1 MFIPLPALSASE
13 WLGGSN
19 KVREKVSLDPEKRG
33 WMSVQNSTTTEVK
46 AASPPEEKD
55 HAQPTKRPETE
66 PSIQTSKSI
75 PERSTSTH
83 SAPSLPSQATSTTSQ
98 SDPSTVY
105 VVSSP
110 STYTRK
116 FLTGNLLHPST
127 FYTSLPPS
135 PMSTSLHRVLST
147 NTTHITF
154 PLAGPGGRIAILE
167 LSDPGR
173 QEFPFSFSSGGNLID
188 LALCP
193 YANEIVSATE
203 DGRVRAWRFGGEKVE
218 QVGLLEGLDKVVQ
231 VEWHPFAGGLIA
243 VLGSIA
249 GRFEVRL
256 WDYKGDNKSISLGY
270 SVFLQGQLL
279 M

>member
-1 MFIPLPALSASE
+1 M
-13 WLGGSN
+13 
-19 KVREKVSLDPEKRG
+19 SLDPEKRG
-33 WMSVQNSTTTEVK
+33 WMSVQNSTTTAVK
-46 AASPPEEKD
+46 TASPPEGKERP
-55 HAQPTKRPETE
+55 QPTERPETE

-83 SAPSLPSQATSTTSQ
+83 STPSLPSQAPTPTSQ
-98 SDPSTVY
+98 SGPSTVR

-116 FLTGNLLHPST
+116 FLTGKLLHPST

-135 PMSTSLHRVLST
+135 PTSTSLYRVLST
-147 NTTHITF
+147 NITHIAF

-173 QEFPFSFSSGGNLID
+173 HESPFSFSSGGNLVD
-188 LALCP
+188 FALCP
-193 YANEIVSATE
+193 YANEIVTATE
-203 DGRVRAWRFGGEKVE
+203 DGRVRTWRFEGGKVE
-218 QVGLLEGLDKVVQ
+218 QVGLLEGLDKVFQ

-249 GRFEVRL
+249 GQSEVRL
-256 WDYKGDNKSISLGY
+256 WDYKGDSKSISLGY
-270 SVFLQGQLL
+270 SVFLPRQLL
-279 M
+279 S